1 MLRRPP
7 RSTRTDTLFPYTTLF
22 RSELVRS
29 ANVAGAFDRRPL
41 VTVVITFAADGA
53 GEAAGDAVDQRI
65 LVDDE
70 LNDVIELNS
79 FLFEQPFERFRL
91 GGGARVAVEAEARSH
106 VDRKREVE
114 GKRVSSVDL
123 GG

>member
-1 MLRRPP
+1 MGEDRRGLGAIFGEAVAH
-7 RSTRTDTLFPYTTLF
+7 RLFIVVGAAL
-22 RSELVRS
+22 ELVRS

-70 LNDVIELNS
+70 LNDVIELHS

-91 GGGARVAVEAEARSH
+91 RSEEHTSELQSLMRISYAVFCL
-106 VDRKREVE
+106 K
-114 GKRVSSVDL
+114 K
-123 GG
+123 